1 MIVRSIRH
9 KGLKNLIVK
18 DQTRGLDADM
28 VDKLRKV
35 LAALIL
41 ADNIEGFMSDAPPGW
56 RVHRLSGNRQ
66 STWSVTITGNWRLT
80 FLIVD
85 NEKEIAKALG
95 ASQSQEIG
103 D

>member
-85 NEKEIAKALG
+85 NEIEQLDL
-95 ASQSQEIG
+95 E
-103 D
+103 DYH